1 MSRLFL
7 ITKTMLKNSY
17 NFAGAFS
24 FGKNKAKRE
33 AQKTTPGKRIAIG
46 ALMAFIFASFFFSM
60 FMTGWSIFSVAKQGM
75 FMGAALTA
83 IIPILIALIFVFT
96 MTLVISI
103 FFLSNDSNVYLP
115 LPIKPE
121 EIFFGRLLVAS
132 IDAFLIE
139 IAFVLP
145 FIVSYDV
152 VVQPGLLVYL
162 NELIFVFVI
171 PFIPLSIT
179 FLIAIIIGRVFNIGR
194 HKEAFTTVMMVFSI
208 GTILAGEFGI
218 TAINSGIGTG
228 ETETDYIL
236 RTRDTFI
243 ALANKLHFA
252 DFIMQF
258 PRNGLMDDSLIGT
271 LNILAF
277 AGISAAL
284 VVVASLAAKWFYL
297 KTLVGGD
304 EHAAHRKKGDVNK
317 ALKSESKN
325 DKPYFSVL
333 KAEWRGIV
341 RSPTY
346 VFNLLTPPILIVV
359 IAAFS
364 LYGGM
369 SASQGSGEAFSF
381 TTLIAAVAP
390 YFNFNFGAIVFFIGA
405 GTMFMAAMTMI
416 SSTAI
421 SREGK
426 NAYLMKTWP
435 VKPIIQLRAKIT
447 IGTSITAFLLF
458 AATIIVGVIGH
469 LNPVILALIYLPI
482 VILLIIANYLMILVD
497 LMHPFV
503 EWDNETAAVKQNK
516 NGLFGML
523 LCFAF
528 AVVLFFIGL
537 GSALIGLNI
546 IWSFLIIIVISG
558 GTLYLLER
566 GIKKKGSAIFEGIQ

>member
-1 MSRLFL
+1 
-7 ITKTMLKNSY
+7 
-17 NFAGAFS
+17 
-24 FGKNKAKRE
+24 
-33 AQKTTPGKRIAIG
+33 
-46 ALMAFIFASFFFSM
+46 M
-60 FMTGWSIFSVAKQGM
+60 FMTGWSIFSVAHQGL
-75 FMGAALTA
+75 FMPEALTA

-103 FFLSNDSNVYLP
+103 FFLSNDTNVYLP

-152 VVQPGLLVYL
+152 VVQPGLLIYL
-162 NELIFVFVI
+162 NELIFVLVI

-194 HKEAFTTVMMVFSI
+194 HKEAFSTIMMIFSV
-208 GTILAGEFGI
+208 GTILVGEFSL
-218 TAINSGIGTG
+218 TAINSGAGTG

-236 RTRDTFI
+236 RTREAFAAI
-243 ALANKLHFA
+243 AEKLRSL
-252 DFIMQF
+252 DFLMQF
-258 PRNGLMDDSLIGT
+258 PRNGLLNNSLVGT
-271 LNILAF
+271 LNMLAF

-304 EHAAHRKKGDVNK
+304 EHVAHRKKVDVDK
-317 ALKSESKN
+317 AMKSEFKN

-359 IAAFS
+359 ITIFS

-369 SASQGSGEAFSF
+369 SASEGTSETFSF
-381 TTLIAAVAP
+381 ASLIALIAP
-390 YFNFNFGAIVFFIGA
+390 FFSFNFGAIVFFIGA
-405 GTMFMAAMTMI
+405 GTMFIAAMTMI

-435 VKPIIQLRAKIT
+435 VKPIVQLRAKIT
-447 IGTSITAFLLF
+447 IGTTITAFLLF
-458 AATIIVGVIGH
+458 AAAIIVGVIGK
-469 LNPVILALIYLPI
+469 LNPLILVLIFIPI

-497 LMHPFV
+497 LIHPFI

-523 LCFAF
+523 LCFGF
-528 AVVLFFIGL
+528 AIVLFFVGL
-537 GSALIGLNI
+537 GVTYLGLNI
-546 IWSFLIIIVISG
+546 IWSFIILVAISC
-558 GTLYLLER
+558 GTLFLLER
-566 GIKKKGSAIFEGIQ
+566 GIKKKGSAIFNGIQ

>member
-1 MSRLFL
+1 MFL
-7 ITKTMLKNSY
+7 ITKTMFKNSY
-17 NFAGAFS
+17 NFTGSFS
-24 FGKNKAKRE
+24 FGKKKAKRE
-33 AQKTTPGKRIAIG
+33 EKTSPGKRIAIG
-46 ALMAFIFASFFFSM
+46 LLMAFIFASFFFSM
-60 FMTGWSIFSVAKQGM
+60 FMTGWSIFSVAEQGF
-75 FMGAALTA
+75 FMPAALTT
-83 IIPILIALIFVFT
+83 ILPIVIALIFVFT

-103 FFLSNDSNVYLP
+103 FFLSNDTNVYLP

-139 IAFVLP
+139 VAFVLP

-162 NELIFVFVI
+162 NELIFILVI

-179 FLIAIIIGRVFNIGR
+179 FLIAIVIGRVFNIGR
-194 HKEAFTTVMMVFSI
+194 HKEAFSTIMMVFSV
-208 GTILAGEFGI
+208 GTILVGEFGL
-218 TAINSGIGTG
+218 TAINSGIGSG
-228 ETETDYIL
+228 ETETDYIT
-236 RTRDTFI
+236 RTREAFV
-243 ALANKLHFA
+243 ALAEKLHSI

-258 PRNGLMDDSLIGT
+258 PRNGLLDGSLIGT
-271 LNILAF
+271 LNMLAF

-284 VVVASLAAKWFYL
+284 VVIASLAAKWFYL

-304 EHAAHRKKGDVNK
+304 EHAAHRKKGDVDK
-317 ALKSESKN
+317 AMKTEFKN

-346 VFNLLTPPILIVV
+346 VFNLLTPPILVVV
-359 IAAFS
+359 ISVFS
-364 LYGGM
+364 LYGGI
-369 SASQGSGEAFSF
+369 SASEGTGDALSF
-381 TTLIAAVAP
+381 AMLIASITP
-390 YFNFNFGAIVFFIGA
+390 YFNFNFGAIVFFVGA
-405 GTMFMAAMTMI
+405 GTMFIAAMTMI

-447 IGTSITAFLLF
+447 IGTAITAFLLF
-458 AATIIVGVIGH
+458 AATIIVGVLGQ
-469 LNPVILALIYLPI
+469 LNPLILALIYLPI

-497 LMHPFV
+497 LVHPFI

-528 AVVLFFIGL
+528 AVALLFVGL
-537 GSALIGLNI
+537 GAAVIRLNI
-546 IWSFLIIIVISG
+546 IWSFIIIIAVSG

-566 GIKKKGSAIFEGIQ
+566 GIKKKGSAIFQGIQ